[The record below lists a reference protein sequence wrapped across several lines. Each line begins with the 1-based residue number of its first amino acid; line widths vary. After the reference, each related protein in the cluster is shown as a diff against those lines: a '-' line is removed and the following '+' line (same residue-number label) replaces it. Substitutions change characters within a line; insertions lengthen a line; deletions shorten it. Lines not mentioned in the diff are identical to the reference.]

1 MRGAETLETL
11 CSRITSCY
19 ARVRRRPHRTNAV
32 VQFFYGSPS
41 CIPDARAATAR
52 ADGISSLFRERA
64 SRASEPTSALY
75 SAYIYIYINTCT
87 YIEFASSCHAHGD
100 VHRATRFQTGDEVTQ
115 RPDAFVLSHDRAALK
130 ASEYLTP
137 CVQVYC
143 SRVDELSPDLP
154 ASRKFRS
161 PRRRNENAGGTNA
174 AIARGWN
181 LMFEQCGNSR
191 RIVRTM
197 LPNSRDLEVNANAK
211 RYIEPRSGQK
221 RSSLIRV
228 SSIRISTRNIRPMPC
243 R

>member
-1 MRGAETLETL
+1 MQPHYILLRARTSKTAPHKCSCTVFLRFPELHSRCARGDRA
-11 CSRITSCY
+11 SGRDFFSIPRTS
-19 ARVRRRPHRTNAV
+19 VSSERTNE
-32 VQFFYGSPS
+32 
-41 CIPDARAATAR
+41 R
-52 ADGISSLFRERA
+52 SLLR
-64 SRASEPTSALY
+64 
-75 SAYIYIYINTCT
+75 IYINTCT

-115 RPDAFVLSHDRAALK
+115 RPDAFVVSHDRAALK

-161 PRRRNENAGGTNA
+161 PRRRNENARGTNA